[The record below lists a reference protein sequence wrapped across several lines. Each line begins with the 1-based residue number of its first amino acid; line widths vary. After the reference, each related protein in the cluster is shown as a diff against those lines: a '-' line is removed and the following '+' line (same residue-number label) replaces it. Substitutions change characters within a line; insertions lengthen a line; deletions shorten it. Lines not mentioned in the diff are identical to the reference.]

1 MPAPRAGFERVG
13 NRLLLPLTGRPVSR
27 RFLAWMTIAVALI
40 AALAW
45 GRIAAA
51 EPIRTPASTWGGR
64 EGVTSEPDPD
74 AGTEPDAGADSGT
87 DSDAGTGTDSDAGTG
102 AGAGTAAAADEESD
116 AHPVT
121 HKYLLEDIEIHGNTS
136 TLGRVILRYVPFK
149 VGEPFDVND
158 DRVALTR
165 FRLLGTGF
173 FRDVQLSLKR
183 GSRRGLVVFVI
194 DVVERNTIVVNDFW
208 LGLASDV
215 NPSGAARPITAYG
228 GIDVSENNLAGTGL
242 LLGGALAV
250 ADRQLALRAR
260 FAAPQIGTSSF
271 GFNAQVLFSRAR
283 DFFGNRDVLTSTAST
298 AAPTDYAVVTYDRFG
313 GSIGGSYEVAP
324 PTHLFLDYRLER
336 IDATLPGA
344 ASHRRGNDV
353 EPIDFYVRQGG
364 SVLSTLRA
372 TLSYD
377 TRDEPVLTSSGT
389 YVGLVGELALA
400 PIGSDYPFAKLQ
412 ARAAHWF
419 TLPWKH
425 VLRIDAF
432 AGAIV
437 GDAPLYERYY
447 IGDFTDLLPDRVLD
461 LAFDRRAAPN
471 VFNTSISEYRYG
483 KYAGLLSAEY
493 RIPIY
498 RGRSTIYGVDLFG
511 SAGIYGIAD
520 ERTFTSPPTGY
531 TTAQRIPVDL
541 TFNLGLRIDS
551 AFGAIRLGASTFVG
565 FIPFNSEGQ

>member
-1 MPAPRAGFERVG
+1 VRRCLVSWITLAFALALALGW
-13 NRLLLPLTGRPVSR
+13 GR
-27 RFLAWMTIAVALI
+27 VAL
-40 AALAW
+40 
-45 GRIAAA
+45 A
-51 EPIRTPASTWGGR
+51 EPIATWGGSM
-64 EGVTSEPDPD
+64 GITSEGD
-74 AGTEPDAGADSGT
+74 ADADAGADA
-87 DSDAGTGTDSDAGTG
+87 DADADAGAGADADADAG
-102 AGAGTAAAADEESD
+102 AGAGAGA
-116 AHPVT
+116 VT
-121 HKYLLEDIEIHGNTS
+121 EAPEAPPIPQRYTLEDIEVHGNTS
-136 TLGRVILRYVPFK
+136 TLGRVVLRYVPFK
-149 VGEPFDVND
+149 VGEPFDVTD
-158 DRVALTR
+158 ERVALTR

-173 FRDVQLSLKR
+173 FREVQLSLKR
-183 GSRRGLVVFVI
+183 GSRRGLVVLVI
-194 DVVERNTIVVNDFW
+194 DLVERNTIVVNDFW

-228 GIDVSENNLAGTGL
+228 GIDASENNLAGTGL

-283 DFFGNRDVLTSTAST
+283 DFFGNRDVLTSSAPS

-313 GSIGGSYEVAP
+313 GLIGGSYEITPA
-324 PTHLFLDYRLER
+324 THLFLDYRLER
-336 IDATLPGA
+336 IDAALPAA
-344 ASHRRGNDV
+344 ASHRRGTDV
-353 EPIDFYVRQGG
+353 EPIDFYVRPGG

-372 TLSYD
+372 TLSVD
-377 TRDEPVLTSSGT
+377 TRDEPVLTSTGT
-389 YVGLVGELALA
+389 YLGLVGELALP
-400 PIGSDYPFAKLQ
+400 PIGSDYPFAKVQL
-412 ARAAHWF
+412 RAAHWF

-425 VLRIDAF
+425 VLRLDAF

-447 IGDFTDLLPDRVLD
+447 VGDFTDLLPDRVLD

-471 VFNTSISEYRYG
+471 FFGTSISELRYG
-483 KYAGLLSAEY
+483 QYAGLLSAEY

-498 RGRSTIYGVDLFG
+498 RGRTTIYGVDLFG
-511 SAGIYGIAD
+511 SAGLYGIAD
-520 ERTFTSPPTGY
+520 ERTFTSPPSGY

-565 FIPFNSEGQ
+565 FIPFNSEAQ